1 MHPLE
6 YDQRTHKLTKLIIDY
21 FGHRYFLNKSV
32 LDLGC
37 FNGDL
42 ANALARVGARMT
54 AVDARKEHIVA
65 INKKYPHIRT
75 VQLDLDK
82 DWPFADFEFDVVL
95 SIGVM
100 CHLKDY
106 AKHLNNI
113 CSGAEVIILETE
125 ALDFVGDSNAIFQ
138 EDNVLNHLSYNGQ
151 INLASSTAIQNKLSE
166 IGATFKRIDNTNLN
180 IRGNRYDWQE
190 RNTGRNEGFRRI
202 WFIRRDKHIAQ
213 KVLNEQ
219 RMAYA
224 RQEAEDRA
232 KRLATEEQ
240 QRKEREEEEA
250 KKLASMPV
258 PHTARQFPPPE
269 VMVIPEIIPIN
280 RNTIMIDTM
289 SSNKKFVIVIPSYN
303 NEKYCEKNM
312 QSAIDQNYDRY
323 RIIFTDDCSS
333 DETFN
338 KVSAI
343 ANASN
348 KSSKITCVKNTDR
361 KGALENLYN
370 MIHSCDDDE
379 IILTLDGDDWFPDAE
394 VLNKL
399 NKIYSENDVWI
410 TYGQY
415 KNTASNSMGH
425 CRPYDSHV
433 ITNNS
438 FRSATWNASHLRTFY
453 TWLFKRI
460 KKEDLMQDGKF
471 FVMTWD
477 FAIMFPM
484 LEMSGEHS
492 RYIADILYIY
502 NDNNPIND
510 HKVSRNT
517 QAQLDRHIRGMQ
529 RYSRT
534 EKPIFVPRTT
544 SIGLIIIATGKY
556 DKFIQDLITSADNNF
571 MTSDYDV
578 SYFVFTDS
586 NINIVSSRNIER
598 IHIDHK
604 PFPHASMDRFKHFT
618 NHADKL
624 EKKDYLYYVD
634 VDCKF
639 VDKVKEEILGDLVG
653 VRHCGYYKTNGP
665 SETNQRSQMYD
676 LRGYK
681 PYYGGGFS
689 GGRSVNYLQLAKWC
703 SNAIETDITNGII
716 PIWHDET
723 ALNKYFLDH
732 PPTISLSP
740 SYHYP
745 QGQIQR
751 YQKMWQPESF
761 TAKILL
767 LDKNHKEVR

>member
-21 FGHRYFLNKSV
+21 FGHRYFLNKNV

-42 ANALARVGARMT
+42 ANAFARVGARIT
-54 AVDARKEHIVA
+54 AVDARKDHLAA

-75 VQLDLDK
+75 IQLDLDK
-82 DWPFADFEFDVVL
+82 DWPFADFEFDVVFSL
-95 SIGVM
+95 GVM
-100 CHLKDY
+100 CHLKDFK
-106 AKHLNNI
+106 KHLNQI
-113 CSGAEVIILETE
+113 CSAAETVILETE
-125 ALDFVGDSNAIFQ
+125 VLDFVYEKHEIFS
-138 EDNVLNHLSYNGQ
+138 EDRVIHDASYNGE
-151 INLASSTAIQNKLSE
+151 INLASSSAIQNTLSG
-166 IGATFKRIDNTNLN
+166 IGATFRRIDNVSLG
-180 IRGNRYDWQE
+180 IRGHRYDWQE
-190 RNTGRNEGFRRI
+190 HNTGRNTGFRRI
-202 WFIRRDKHIAQ
+202 WFIRRDKNIAQ
-213 KVLNEQ
+213 KMLNEQ
-219 RMAYA
+219 RMVYA
-224 RQEAEDRA
+224 RQEAEERV

-240 QRKEREEEEA
+240 QRVAREGAEA
-250 KKLASMPV
+250 KIQASLPI
-258 PHTARQFPPPE
+258 PHIARQFPPPD
-269 VMVIPEIIPIN
+269 VKIIPEIIPIN
-280 RNTIMIDTM
+280 RNIIMTD
-289 SSNKKFVIVIPSYN
+289 SSSDKKFVIVIPSYK
-303 NEKYCEKNM
+303 NEKYCEKNI
-312 QSAIDQNYDRY
+312 QSAIDQKYSRY
-323 RIIFTDDCSS
+323 RIIFTDDCSP

-338 KVSAI
+338 KVNAI
-343 ANASN
+343 VNASG
-348 KSSKITCVKNTDR
+348 KSSIITCVKNTER

-370 MIHSCDDDE
+370 MIHSCADDE
-379 IILTLDGDDWFPDAE
+379 IILTLDGDDWFPDGE

-399 NKIYSENDVWI
+399 NKIYSENDVWM

-415 KNTASNSMGH
+415 KNIISNSIGH
-425 CRPYDSHV
+425 CRAYDKNIIS
-433 ITNNS
+433 NNN

-492 RYIADILYIY
+492 KYVSDILYIY
-502 NDNNPIND
+502 NDDNPIND
-510 HKVSRNT
+510 HKVSRNI
-517 QAQLDRHIRGMQ
+517 QAQLDRHIRGMPK
-529 RYSRT
+529 YSRT
-534 EKPIFVPRTT
+534 EKPMFIPKKT
-544 SIGLIIIATGKY
+544 SIGLIVIATGKY

-571 MTSDYDV
+571 MNNDYDV

-586 NINIVSSRNIER
+586 NINIISSRHIEK
-598 IHIDHK
+598 IHIDHR

-624 EKKDYLYYVD
+624 AQKDYLYYVD

-639 VDKVKEEILGDLVG
+639 VDKIKEEILGDLVG
-653 VRHCGYYKTNGP
+653 VRHCGYYKSSGP
-665 SETNQRSQMYD
+665 AETNQRSQMYD
-676 LRGYK
+676 IRGYK

-689 GGRSVNYLQLAKWC
+689 GGKSGNYLQLAKWC
-703 SNAIETDITNGII
+703 SDAIDADIANNII

-723 ALNKYFLDH
+723 AINKYFLDH

-751 YQKMWQPESF
+751 YQRMWQPETF
-761 TAKILL
+761 NAKILL